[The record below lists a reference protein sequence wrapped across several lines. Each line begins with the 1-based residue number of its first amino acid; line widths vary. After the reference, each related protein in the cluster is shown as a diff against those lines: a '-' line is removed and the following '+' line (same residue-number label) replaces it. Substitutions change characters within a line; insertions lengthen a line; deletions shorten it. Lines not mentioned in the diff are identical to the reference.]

1 MKTRFFLVVLWCA
14 ACNLAWAQASP
25 AEQVKAAFASYKTAI
40 MNDQGE
46 TAVNFVDSRTIRY
59 YGQMLDM
66 VRQADSAQI
75 ETLNIMD
82 KLMVFSIRH
91 RTPRAD
97 VLAFDARALLVYAIK
112 SGMVAK
118 SSVAALEL
126 GEVTIDGA
134 FAKAQVVS
142 QGKAAPFY
150 FQFNDENGWK
160 LDLTAL
166 FPISVKVF
174 QALADDSRQP
184 TNEYLF
190 SLLEMLTSRKPG
202 PEIWQ
207 PVK

>member
-1 MKTRFFLVVLWCA
+1 MKTGFFLVLLSCGAWHQ
-14 ACNLAWAQASP
+14 AWAQASP
-25 AEQVKAAFASYKTAI
+25 AEQVKAAYASYKTAI
-40 MNDQGE
+40 MNDQGA
-46 TAVNFVDSRTIRY
+46 TAVGYVDSRTLSY
-59 YGQMLDM
+59 YGQMLDL
-66 VRQADSAQI
+66 VRQADSAQVD
-75 ETLNIMD
+75 TLNIMD

-97 VLAFDARALLVYAIK
+97 VLAFDAGALLVYAVQ
-112 SGMVAK
+112 SGMVDK
-118 SSVAALEL
+118 GSVAALEL
-126 GEVTIDGA
+126 GEVSIEGN
-134 FAKAQVVS
+134 FAKAQVLGQGRVS
-142 QGKAAPFY
+142 PFY
-150 FQFNDENGWK
+150 FHFYDENGWK